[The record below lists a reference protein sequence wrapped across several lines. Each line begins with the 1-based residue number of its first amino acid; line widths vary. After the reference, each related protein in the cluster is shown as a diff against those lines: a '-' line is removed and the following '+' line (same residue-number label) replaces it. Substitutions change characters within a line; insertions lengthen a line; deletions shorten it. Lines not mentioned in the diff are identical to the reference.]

1 MKEKWIEDLRDG
13 LSDFEMDAPE
23 GLWESLGVETPVPA
37 RNPWRRKIA
46 VAAAIIGVLS
56 TGTGILVWLSRG
68 ERIDVSQPMVA
79 ECIAPTASEVSNPE
93 STLPTYNERTQSVTA
108 TTVRKATIHSNVR
121 NSDETSESYTYMG
134 EDITLYTDTV
144 AQEVNNESQE
154 TEIMNFSNHDI
165 GNRKSFHTGISPK
178 RRSHATN
185 GRRYAVAAYASG
197 IGQTVERMGQNLS
210 PNVGDHPFYGDN
222 NPNPGVDY
230 PGLDSDSNG
239 EPDVDFPGYFQPNEY
254 PDGTPL
260 IMESHHHQPIKAGL
274 TFQYSL
280 TGQIG
285 LETGLMYT
293 ALASDFKVSQGN
305 KASSGRRQMH
315 YIGVPLNVKLS
326 LWSWKSIDLYLT
338 AGVMGE
344 KCVSNRFQ
352 VKSEAD
358 GLSLEQYSSQK
369 DKPMQWSV
377 NAAPGLQLKPLPNIG
392 IFAEPGISYY
402 FNDGSSI
409 STIYKDRPWNFN
421 LNIGVRWMLNPGK

>member
-23 GLWESLGVETPVPA
+23 GLWESLGVETPTPA
-37 RNPWRRKIA
+37 RSPWRRNIA
-46 VAAAIIGVLS
+46 VAAAIIGVLT
-56 TGTGILVWLSRG
+56 TGTGILLWISRG
-68 ERIDVSQPMVA
+68 ERIDISKPMVA
-79 ECIAPTASEVSNPE
+79 ECIALPASEVSNPA
-93 STLPTYNERTQSVTA
+93 STLPIYSESSPSLTA

-121 NSDETSESYTYMG
+121 NSDETDDTYAE
-134 EDITLYTDTV
+134 EDTASYTDTV
-144 AQEVNNESQE
+144 SQEDKNESKE
-154 TEIMNFSNHDI
+154 SDKMNLINHDI
-165 GNRKSFHTGISPK
+165 GYEKPFYTGIAPK
-178 RRSHATN
+178 KRSN
-185 GRRYAVAAYASG
+185 GNQVRQFAVSAYASG
-197 IGQTVERMGQNLS
+197 IGQTVERMGQKS
-210 PNVGDHPFYGDN
+210 GPNFGDN
-222 NPNPGVDY
+222 LLDGNNNPDPGEDFS
-230 PGLDSDSNG
+230 GLDNDSDWN
-239 EPDVDFPGYFQPNEY
+239 PDIDFPGYFQPNEY
-254 PDGTPL
+254 PDGTPQ
-260 IMESHHHQPIKAGL
+260 IMESHHHQPIKAGI

-315 YIGVPLNVKLS
+315 YIGIPLNVKLS
-326 LWSWKSIDLYLT
+326 IWSWKSIDLYLT

-352 VKSEAD
+352 VKSEAE

-377 NAAPGLQLKPLPNIG
+377 NAAPGLQLKPTPNIG
-392 IFAEPGISYY
+392 IFAEPGVSYY

-409 STIYKDRPWNFN
+409 STIYKDQPWNFN
-421 LNIGVRWMLNPGK
+421 LNVGIRWMLNPRK